1 MNKHKRKR
9 LKGLFQIERAL
20 NLITGDRMKPRDR
33 QERILNEIKAR
44 QELITS
50 LEAYSVGK
58 MKFKDLPERVQKK
71 LGNMKIT
78 KIRDNYKVEPTV
90 PSQAPYDDEPCPTP
104 CPDTDHPGEGATRP
118 NCDDRIDLDTL
129 GRVSI
134 HNPDN
139 PEPETQPSYSGD
151 KYPNKNWDLGL
162 ELEKLNNDDVPTVK
176 KPEFPED
183 RITTY

>member
-71 LGNMKIT
+71 LGERKLKDIINHNSPI
-78 KIRDNYKVEPTV
+78 PTV
-90 PSQAPYDDEPCPTP
+90 PSQAPMDPPEPCQP
-104 CPDTDHPGEGATRP
+104 CPMPEPDGEGATRP
-118 NCDDRIDLDTL
+118 EC
-129 GRVSI
+129 
-134 HNPDN
+134 
-139 PEPETQPSYSGD
+139 
-151 KYPNKNWDLGL
+151 
-162 ELEKLNNDDVPTVK
+162 LNNDDLMGVPVDAPDAPK
-176 KPEFPED
+176 VNNF
-183 RITTY
+183 INY

>member
-71 LGNMKIT
+71 LGNMKL
-78 KIRDNYKVEPTV
+78 KDVKQAYEPTV
-90 PSQAPYDDEPCPTP
+90 PSQAPYDNEPCPTP

-118 NCDDRIDLDTL
+118 DCLD
-129 GRVSI
+129 
-134 HNPDN
+134 
-139 PEPETQPSYSGD
+139 
-151 KYPNKNWDLGL
+151 
-162 ELEKLNNDDVPTVK
+162 NNDVMGISVDAPDAPRVNNY
-176 KPEFPED
+176 
-183 RITTY
+183 INH